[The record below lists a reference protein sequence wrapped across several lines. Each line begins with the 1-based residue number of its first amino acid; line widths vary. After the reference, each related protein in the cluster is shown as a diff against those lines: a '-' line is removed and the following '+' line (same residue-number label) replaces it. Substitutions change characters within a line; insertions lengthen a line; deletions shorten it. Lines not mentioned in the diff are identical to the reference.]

1 MPSKNTQRIYD
12 IPAYYHVYNRGVNKQ
27 HIFLDA
33 LDKAKFLSLLKRH
46 LDPNDAAVRGDGAR
60 YDKYDIELVAYCLMG
75 NHFHLLLF
83 QENDPQAITKLLRS
97 VSTAYTM
104 YFNLRY
110 KRQGH
115 LFQGV
120 FKASRINDEAYL
132 QHISRYIHLNPRTY
146 KTYKWSSIGAY
157 LGHWSET
164 WLHPE
169 RILDMSPAKY
179 EAFLEDYETK
189 KALLD
194 EIRHELS
201 L

>member
-1 MPSKNTQRIYD
+1 MYD
-12 IPAYYHVYNRGVNKQ
+12 IPAYYHVYNRGVDKRP
-27 HIFLDA
+27 IFLDGT
-33 LDKAKFLSLLKRH
+33 DKAKFLSLLRRH
-46 LDPNDAAVRGDGAR
+46 LDPTDRSFRADGVL
-60 YDKYDIELVAYCLMG
+60 YEKYDIELVAYCLMG

-83 QENDPQAITKLLRS
+83 QEHDPQAITKLLRS

-104 YFNLRY
+104 YFNARH

-120 FKASRINDEAYL
+120 FKASRINSEAYL
-132 QHISRYIHLNPRTY
+132 QHIGRYIHLNPRTY
-146 KTYKWSSIGAY
+146 RTYRWSSLGAY
-157 LGHWSET
+157 LGRWSAS

-169 RILDMSPAKY
+169 RILDMAPAQYKM
-179 EAFLEDYETK
+179 FLEGYESK

-194 EIRHELS
+194 EIKHELS